1 MISQR
6 IFLWVCVVGLVYE
19 AALGQVTRTSPENED
34 FFFTAP
40 GFEHVGLART
50 VAGAE
55 TGKLQIT
62 VLDLSTGLPT
72 PCRIAVVGPDGHYYQ
87 PPKNRLSP
95 YAMTGKWPNPGDWG
109 NRPQKAPWRYLG
121 RYFYSTGQTEVAVP
135 PGKVRVEVSKG
146 WEYAPQT
153 HSLLVTTGQQHAVQI
168 ELKRAVSMSQ
178 EGYFNGDV
186 HLHFPRASK
195 GDDELIFDLLEAEDI
210 QYGTTLAYNEPA
222 GPYAGA
228 MTAMDSP
235 QYREFGLASQRT
247 RGKFHILSGQEYR
260 SVHYG
265 HIMYYLHDRI
275 VHENRQFNI
284 DDGPVFGQTSSEVLA
299 HGGLAIM
306 AHGGYS
312 QEIYADVALGA
323 LNAVE
328 LLQFGIY
335 RELGLTD
342 WYHMLNSGYR
352 IAAFGA
358 CDFPACRFLGD
369 ARTYVWTPTSDGSEP
384 SLENWLRAGV
394 SGQSFISTGPML
406 LIEVNQRRPGE
417 MLAISGDEPVEV
429 KVSIRARCEVTP
441 LQHIDLIV
449 NGEVVQRL
457 DVPPQQALGQW
468 ITLEQQVQLTASSWL
483 AARAWSTTPGGQ
495 PDAESHTNPVYVNFN
510 NRRAYQ
516 QSSIDAWI
524 KKIDGQMEYHTARQ
538 FSDKAGVLAYF
549 QNARDVLLKIR
560 AQGGFAADVESLSLL
575 TEAQMT
581 PANLGQSVLSESELQ
596 DYLQPVPP
604 TAPAVA
610 EKSFEVPA
618 GFSMQLVAAEPL
630 VVDPIAAA
638 FDADGQ
644 LYVCEMRDYPFKPAP
659 GKQPLGTVRLLR
671 DTDGDGRFDS
681 STVFADELLWAAGV
695 VPWKRGIFVAAS
707 PDIWYL
713 RDDDGDGVAD
723 IRRKIFTGFGVGNQQ
738 GMVNNLQLGL
748 DHWIYGSTGP
758 NGGMITKPNEPDF
771 TAVPI
776 QGRDFRFHPDTLEF
790 EAITGTVQ
798 FGNTFDDFGNRFT
811 CSESQPLQHI
821 VMPEHYLARNP
832 FLSPPRG
839 LHNLAPGPVPI
850 FRISPVERWREI
862 RSLRRVQKN
871 ERSASAAGASHHVI
885 DAAAGVTIYRGGA
898 YPSDWYG
905 QAFVGD
911 GQNNLVH
918 RRRLLADGV
927 TFASE
932 RVDAGTEVIR
942 SPDIWFRPVNA
953 LNAPDGTLYFLDMSR
968 EVLESIHIPL
978 DVAKYLDFKSGREFG
993 RIYRL
998 APPDFRSPQPPQLSH
1013 ASTAELV
1020 SMLES
1025 PHGWYRDTAHRLLFE
1040 RQDATAV
1047 SLLEQLAMN
1056 STFPATRLHALW
1068 SLAGLGQLDSRLL
1081 LAGMNDPHP
1090 AVQEHAL
1097 RLAERLLDQHPRLL
1111 AKLVE
1116 LADSPHPRLRFQ
1128 AAFSLGESSSPAASA
1143 ALTKLARQPTD
1154 DIWMRTAILSSVV
1167 NFAGE
1172 LFENLLSD
1180 LGSSN
1185 LSTGQRTNPHP
1196 SDSELV
1202 KAESTRLE
1210 TAETDNL
1217 ALISQLAHL
1226 IGVRNQAPEMQHAVR
1241 ALQHVRD
1248 LEIADQL
1255 LLELGRGNRTRG
1267 TSIVLDRFSA
1277 EARTWLT
1284 SRFEQALS
1292 TARDQNA
1299 ADSIRVRAIEL
1310 CGCFASVGGSPHL
1323 LELLSADSP
1332 EAVQIALIN
1341 TLADAHAPAL
1351 GEQLLEHW
1359 SSFSPEAKRIGWQ
1372 IVLSKENLTID
1383 FLRAAEQQR
1392 VSLTELDSIQREGLR
1407 QHRNPTIQSLAFQA
1421 LERVPSATR
1430 QSVVQAYQPA
1440 LDMQGNVA
1448 SGATVFEKNCAA
1460 CHQVA
1465 GKGVNIGPNLASSA
1479 SQSASTLL
1487 THILD
1492 PNQIVQPNYVVYLAL
1507 DSSGRAHTGLLAA
1520 QTSTSVTLKKERG
1533 ETVTLLKSEIEEL
1546 TSRRTSLMPEG
1557 LEQTISIPHMAD
1569 LIAFLQEMTQKT
1581 PGDPYSE
1588 RDRGTLAGSLFEE

>member
-1 MISQR
+1 MW
-6 IFLWVCVVGLVYE
+6 FCVSCLVLE
-19 AALGQVTRTSPENED
+19 GALGQVPPISPENED

-40 GFEHVGLART
+40 GFEQAGLSKS
-50 VAGAE
+50 VAGE
-55 TGKLQIT
+55 ESGKLQIT
-62 VLDLSTGLPT
+62 VLDATSGLPT

-95 YAMTGKWPNPGDWG
+95 YALTGKWPNPGDWG

-121 RYFYSTGQTEVAVP
+121 RYFYSTGQTEVSVP
-135 PGKVRVEVSKG
+135 PGTVRVEVSKG
-146 WEYAPQT
+146 WEYAPLNQ
-153 HSLLVTTGQQHAVQI
+153 SLTVVAGQQHAVRM
-168 ELKRAVSMSQ
+168 ELKRAVAMSE
-178 EGYFNGDV
+178 EGYFNGDI
-186 HLHFPRASK
+186 HLHFPRASR
-195 GDDELIFDLLEAEDI
+195 GDDELILDLLEAEDI

-222 GPYAGA
+222 GPYAGF
-228 MTAMDSP
+228 MTDMDSP
-235 QYREFGLASQRT
+235 QFRKFGSASQRS
-247 RGKFHILSGQEYR
+247 RGNFHILSGQEYR

-284 DDGPVFGQTSSEVLA
+284 DDGPVFGQTSAEVMA

-323 LNAVE
+323 LDAVE

-352 IAAFGA
+352 IPAFGA

-369 ARTYVWTPTSDGSEP
+369 ARTYVWSEASDQTPP
-384 SLENWLRAGV
+384 SLETWLRSGAK
-394 SGQSFISTGPML
+394 GQSFISTGPML
-406 LIEVNQRRPGE
+406 LLEVNQRRPGE
-417 MLAISGDEPVEV
+417 MLAISGDQPVEV
-429 KVSIRARCEVTP
+429 LVSVRARCEVTP
-441 LQHIDLIV
+441 LHHIDLIV
-449 NGEVVQRL
+449 NGEVVKRL
-457 DVPPQQALGQW
+457 DVPPEQARGEW
-468 ITLEQQVQLTASSWL
+468 IKLEQQIRLCGSSWL

-524 KKIDGQMEYHTARQ
+524 KKIDGQLEYHAARQ
-538 FSDKAGVLAYF
+538 FSEKAGVLAYF
-549 QNARDVLLKIR
+549 QTARDVLLKIR
-560 AQGGFAADVESLSLL
+560 AQAGFAADVESLSLL
-575 TEAQMT
+575 TEAQVT
-581 PANLGQSVLSESELQ
+581 PAKFGQSVLSETELKE
-596 DYLQPVPP
+596 YLQPIPP
-604 TAPAVA
+604 TPLAVA

-618 GFSMQLVAAEPL
+618 GFSMQVVAAEPL
-630 VVDPIAAA
+630 VVDPIAAT
-638 FDADGQ
+638 FDADGR
-644 LYVCEMRDYPFKPAP
+644 LYVCEMRDYPFKPAQ

-671 DTDGDGRFDS
+671 DADGDGRFDN
-681 STVFADELLWAAGV
+681 STIFADELLWAAGV
-695 VPWKRGIFVAAS
+695 VAWKGGVFVAAS

-713 RDDDGDGVAD
+713 RDDDGDGIAD
-723 IRRKIFTGFGVGNQQ
+723 IRRRVFTGFGVGNQQ

-758 NGGMITKPNEPDF
+758 NGGMITRPDETNF

-790 EAITGTVQ
+790 QAITGTVQ

-821 VMPEHYLARNP
+821 VMPDHYLARNP
-832 FLSPPRG
+832 FLSPPKG

-850 FRISPVERWREI
+850 CRISPVERWREI

-871 ERSASAAGASHHVI
+871 ERSASAAGASHHVV

-932 RVDAGTEVIR
+932 RVDEGTEVIR

-998 APPDFRSPQPPQLSH
+998 APPDFRSPLPPQLSQ
-1013 ASTAELV
+1013 ASTSELV
-1020 SMLES
+1020 ALLES
-1025 PHGWYRDTAHRLLFE
+1025 PHGWYRDTAHRLLYE
-1040 RQDATAV
+1040 RQDPTAV
-1047 SLLEQLAMN
+1047 TLLEHLALN

-1068 SLAGLGQLDSRLL
+1068 SLAGLGQLDSKMILIGL
-1081 LAGMNDPHP
+1081 NDPHA
-1090 AVQEHAL
+1090 AVQEHAI
-1097 RLAERLLDQHPRLL
+1097 RLAEHLLDQQPTLL

-1116 LADSPHPRLRFQ
+1116 LAESPQPRLRFQ
-1128 AAFSLGESSSPAASA
+1128 AAFSLGESSHPSAAK
-1143 ALTKLARQPTD
+1143 ALTKLARQTPD
-1154 DIWMRTAILSSVV
+1154 DPWMRAAILSSVV
-1167 NFAGE
+1167 HFAGD
-1172 LFENLLSD
+1172 LFEDLLTD
-1180 LGSSN
+1180 LDSSP
-1185 LSTGQRTNPHP
+1185 LPTGQRSISGVSASEP
-1196 SDSELV
+1196 SRP
-1202 KAESTRLE
+1202 ESRQLGL
-1210 TAETDNL
+1210 ARADNL
-1217 ALISQLAHL
+1217 ALVSQLALL
-1226 IGVRNQAPEMQHAVR
+1226 IGVRSQHQELQRAVG
-1241 ALQHVRD
+1241 ALQTMRD
-1248 LEIADQL
+1248 DSVADQL
-1255 LLELGRGNRTRG
+1255 LLELGRGIRRHG
-1267 TSIVLDRFSA
+1267 DHIVLDSFSA
-1277 EARTWLT
+1277 DARTWLK
-1284 SRFEQALS
+1284 SRVEQAIS
-1292 TARDQNA
+1292 TAFDQQA
-1299 ADSIRVRAIEL
+1299 AETTRVQAIEL
-1310 CGCFASVGGSPHL
+1310 GSCFAPIDKQPQL
-1323 LELLSADSP
+1323 LELLSGTSP
-1332 EAVQIALIN
+1332 EAVQIAILRAM
-1341 TLADAHAPAL
+1341 ADANAPAL
-1351 GEQLLEHW
+1351 GVQLLEQW
-1359 SSFSPEAKRIGWQ
+1359 TSFSPELKRVGLQVIF
-1372 IVLSKENLTID
+1372 SRENLTVD
-1383 FLRAAEQQR
+1383 FLKAAEQQR
-1392 VSLTELDSIQREGLR
+1392 VSLAEVDSIQREGLQ
-1407 QHRNPTIQSLAFQA
+1407 QHRNPIIQA
-1421 LERVPSATR
+1421 LALKAFEQAQSTTR
-1430 QSVVQAYQPA
+1430 QAVIEAYLPA

-1448 SGATVFEKNCAA
+1448 SGATIFVKNCAA

-1465 GKGVNIGPNLASSA
+1465 GQGVNIGPNLASSA
-1479 SQSASTLL
+1479 SQSASALL

-1492 PNQIVQPNYVVYLAL
+1492 PNQIVQPNYVVYVAL
-1507 DSSGRAHTGLLAA
+1507 DINGRAHTGLLAA
-1520 QTSTSVTLKKERG
+1520 QTATSVTLKKEKG
-1533 ETVTLLKSEIEEL
+1533 ETITLLKSEIEEL

-1557 LEQTISIPHMAD
+1557 LEQTISIAHMAD